1 MSLPSTRHK
10 LLLGK
15 ARDARR
21 LIVQTVHQTRAGH
34 VGGPLSAA
42 DILAVLYFH
51 EMRIDPGRPDWED
64 RDRFVLSKGH
74 SALGL
79 YAMLALRGYFPI
91 AELATFDRIDSRLQG
106 HPDMT
111 RLPGIDMS
119 TGSLGQGL
127 SAAVGM
133 ALGARLLGKDFRT
146 FALLGDGESQ
156 EGQIWEAA
164 QVAARYGLDNLIAVL
179 DFNRLQQFGW
189 KRENGQQAPPI
200 EEPAEKWRAFGWHVV
215 ETDGHDFYA
224 LTEAFDRARYA
235 GGKPTM
241 IVAYTV
247 KGKGVSFM
255 ENDPEWHARP
265 IDDAQ
270 LARALEDLGGD
281 LVLEP
286 DPDLPRY
293 PGSGAAEKAVPP
305 PALRWAPRRDQAP
318 LAQREVFGRTL
329 IELAQEDDRLVVLDG
344 DLANSTRADW
354 FARQFPDRF
363 LQMGIGEQNMLSV
376 AAGLA
381 SVGLVPWISTFTAF
395 LVKRALDQIR
405 VQVAQ
410 THLPVKLVGSYS
422 GLWTNR
428 TGKSHQSVEDLAVMR
443 AMPGMVVIA
452 PADGVEQAAAMRAM
466 QTHPGPVYMRINR
479 DATPTIFDES
489 YVFEPGKGVVL
500 REGRDI
506 ALVSTGVQTTRAL
519 AAADLLAEEG
529 IGAYVL
535 HLPTLK
541 PLDADAVVA
550 AARATGVVL
559 TTEEHT
565 VLGGLGSAVAEVLGE
580 RYPVPVRRHGL
591 ADVFSESGS
600 DDDLLDKYGL
610 TPARIAAAAREWLR
624 EARPEGRPDALAT
637 RR

>member
-21 LIVQTVHQTRAGH
+21 LIVQTVHLTRAGH

-42 DILAVLYFH
+42 DILAALYFH
-51 EMRIDPGRPDWED
+51 EMRIDPERPRWED

-74 SALGL
+74 SALVL
-79 YAMLALRGYFPI
+79 YATLALRGYFPI
-91 AELATFDRIDSRLQG
+91 AEMATFDRIDSRLQG

-111 RLPGIDMS
+111 RLPGLDMS

-133 ALGARLLGKDFRT
+133 ALGAKLQGKDFRT
-146 FALLGDGESQ
+146 FALIGDGESQ

-164 QVAARYGLDNLIAVL
+164 QVAARYGLDNLVAIL
-179 DFNRLQQFGW
+179 DYNRLQQFGW
-189 KRENGQQAPPI
+189 KRDDGRQGPPI
-200 EEPAEKWRAFGWHVV
+200 EEPAEKWRAFGWHVI
-215 ETDGHDFYA
+215 EADGHDFYA
-224 LTEAFDRARYA
+224 LTEAYDKAKYS

-241 IVAYTV
+241 IVAFTV
-247 KGKGVSFM
+247 KGKGVGFM
-255 ENDPEWHARP
+255 ENDPEWHAKT

-270 LARALEDLGGD
+270 LAEALEDLGGE
-281 LVLEP
+281 LMLEP
-286 DPDLPRY
+286 DPGLPRY
-293 PGSGAAEKAVPP
+293 SLVAETAAVP
-305 PALRWAPRRDQAP
+305 PALRWEPLRDARP
-318 LAQREVFGRTL
+318 LSQREVFGKQL
-329 IELAQEDDRLVVLDG
+329 LALGEEFGDLVVLDG
-344 DLANSTRADW
+344 DLGNSTKVDW
-354 FARQFPDRF
+354 FEQKYPARF
-363 LQMGIGEQNMLSV
+363 LQMGIAEQNMLSV

-381 SVGLVPWISTFTAF
+381 TVGLVPWISTFTAF

-452 PADGVEQAAAMRAM
+452 PADGAEEAAAMRAM
-466 QTHPGPVYMRINR
+466 QQFPGPVYMRINR
-479 DATPTIFDES
+479 DATPAIFDES
-489 YVFEPGKGVVL
+489 YEFAIGKAVVL

-519 AAADLLAEEG
+519 EAAELLAADG

-535 HLPTLK
+535 HVPTLK
-541 PLDADAVVA
+541 PLDEEAIVA
-550 AARATGVVL
+550 AAQATGVVF

-580 RYPVPVRRHGL
+580 RFPVLLKRHGL
-591 ADVFSESGS
+591 ADVFPESGS
-600 DDDLLDKYGL
+600 DDDLLEKYGL
-610 TPARIAAAAREWLR
+610 KPEQIAAQAKAWLMQAQSPGR
-624 EARPEGRPDALAT
+624 LAEAGR
-637 RR
+637 R